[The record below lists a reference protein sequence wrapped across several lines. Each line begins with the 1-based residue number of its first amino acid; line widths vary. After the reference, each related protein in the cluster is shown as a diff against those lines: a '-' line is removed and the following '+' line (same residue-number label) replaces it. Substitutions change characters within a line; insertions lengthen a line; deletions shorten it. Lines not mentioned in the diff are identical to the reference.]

1 MEPGELPAVIAMQNA
16 VPRAHPDV
24 AVPVFGKG
32 ANQLMHARIKPGDGL
47 RRWVPAH
54 EPPVA
59 RRPDLRRG
67 PDAALGILEDLEHAH
82 VPRITGLGLYASQ
95 VRGLHGC
102 VPAKPRPCR
111 CPPGAAPGLQQD
123 TATSPG
129 WVVAV
134 TLQRHGVKL
143 DAIEDIHRMMSRR
156 AYQTGNRQNRS
167 GAVRESRF
175 HSIRRETIL
184 FTKTGGPGWLDFH
197 RPGAL
202 RSRPHVSGAVLGEC
216 EDPAVDESVR
226 QGQSLEHRKASVRE
240 QALDSPT
247 GAGPERPVRSIRQRS
262 P

>member
-59 RRPDLRRG
+59 RRPDLRWVPAHEPPVARRPDLRRG

-82 VPRITGLGLYASQ
+82 VPRITGLWLYASQ

-102 VPAKPRPCR
+102 VPAKPKRR
-111 CPPGAAPGLQQD
+111 RYPPGAAPGLQQD

-129 WVVAV
+129 WALAV

-143 DAIEDIHRMMSRR
+143 DAVEDIHRMMSRR
-156 AYQTGNRQNRS
+156 DFRTG
-167 GAVRESRF
+167 
-175 HSIRRETIL
+175 
-184 FTKTGGPGWLDFH
+184 D
-197 RPGAL
+197 
-202 RSRPHVSGAVLGEC
+202 
-216 EDPAVDESVR
+216 
-226 QGQSLEHRKASVRE
+226 
-240 QALDSPT
+240 
-247 GAGPERPVRSIRQRS
+247 
-262 P
+262 